1 MKKRTKNKQARNT
14 EKVRKTQADYGK
26 LRQSA
31 YEFVVIQG
39 YTQKDTADILGVS
52 EVTMSGWATEGNW
65 KDLRRG
71 RQSTAAT
78 STDNL
83 KQIISLLSE
92 RRLTLETLIT
102 DAIAVG
108 DKETELDLRKQAL
121 ALSDE
126 ISKHN
131 KTLLT
136 IQKESRVTLG
146 VYIDVMDD
154 IFNCLRIENEKLWE
168 QTIDFQTYLIRKKTT
183 ELG

>member
-1 MKKRTKNKQARNT
+1 MKKRVKKKQARNT
-14 EKVRKTQADYGK
+14 GKTQNDYAK

-31 YEFVVIQG
+31 YELVVIQG
-39 YTQKDTADILGVS
+39 HTQKDAADRLGVS
-52 EVTMSGWATEGNW
+52 EVTMSGWATGGKW
-65 KDLRRG
+65 KELRRG
-71 RQSTAAT
+71 RQSTTAT

-83 KQIISLLSE
+83 KQIITLLSE

-102 DAIAVG
+102 DAITVG

-136 IQKESRVTLG
+136 VQKESRVTLG
-146 VYIDVMDD
+146 IYIDVMDD
-154 IFNCLRIENEKLWE
+154 IFNCLRLENETLWE
-168 QTIDFQTYLIRKKTT
+168 KTIEFQTYLIRKKTN